1 MEHLCLLHEVASN
14 PSNHH
19 AMTQEALEPV
29 LVFLT
34 VEDLDIRD
42 KCIEILWLIC
52 TITGS
57 ILDEL
62 VLHKGL
68 PTAVLHSLSTSWAG
82 NASRAMGAPRA
93 LAFVERCLG
102 FLLYLAYTRPGAL
115 TTNPTTDSLHSPSD
129 GSDVGQVEFLDQFM

>member
-1 MEHLCLLHEVASN
+1 METALGPLQPPTACERRNLAS
-14 PSNHH
+14 PSLP
-19 AMTQEALEPV
+19 EGS
-29 LVFLT
+29 
-34 VEDLDIRD
+34 
-42 KCIEILWLIC
+42 
-52 TITGS
+52 ITGS

-68 PTAVLHSLSTSWAG
+68 STAVLHSLSTSWAV

-102 FLLYLAYTRPGAL
+102 FLLYLAFNRPGAL
-115 TTNPTTDSLHSPSD
+115 TTNPTTDSLHAPSD